1 MFESAIVSCAATGT
15 VRTPTLHLPMSSNEP
30 ATTRLATIHPDTTA
44 AGASII
50 HLPAGNPE
58 TARAGIQAETV
69 SQFLHII
76 QCAR

>member
-1 MFESAIVSCAATGT
+1 MSESAIVICAAPGT
-15 VRTPTLHLPMSSNEP
+15 VHTATLHLPMSSKEP
-30 ATTRLATIHPDTTA
+30 ATTRIDTTA

-58 TARAGIQAETV
+58 TGLAGIQAETV